1 MFRRISFVF
10 LGLLLTISLLLMG
23 GCAKD
28 SDDVV
33 IGEYTSMTGT
43 TADFGKT
50 THNGTLLAIEQ
61 INQRGGLLGKKVRLV
76 LEDDRSDPAEAKT
89 VVTKLVTRD
98 KVVAVLGEV
107 ASTRTMTAAPVCQQA
122 GVPMISPASTNPRVT
137 DAGDCIFRVCFTDDF
152 QGAVNAKFA
161 AEHLKVKSAAIL
173 KDIKND
179 YSMGLAESFAATF
192 KKLGGTVVAEESYS
206 EGDTDF
212 SSQITSIK
220 AKNPEIIFVPGYYTE
235 VSLIAIKA
243 RQLGIKVPFL
253 GGDGWDSPSLI
264 RNAGKALEGSYFSNH
279 FSPESDVP
287 SVKMFVEAYEKR
299 YGEVPNALAAL
310 GYDATW
316 ILAEAIK
323 RAGTTDRRALRDAIA
338 ATVDHPGATGT
349 ITIDENRNARK
360 PAVMIQIVNGKFK
373 QVESIIP

>member
-1 MFRRISFVF
+1 MFRRIAFILLSF
-10 LGLLLTISLLLMG
+10 LLTISILLMG
-23 GCAKD
+23 GCAKE

-43 TADFGKT
+43 TADFGKA

-61 INQRGGLLGKKVRLV
+61 INQRGGLLGRNVRLV

-89 VVTKLVTRD
+89 AVTKLVTRD
-98 KVVAVLGEV
+98 KVIAVLGEV

-122 GVPMISPASTNPRVT
+122 GVPMISPASTNPKVT
-137 DAGDCIFRVCFTDDF
+137 DAGEYVFRVCFTDDF

-161 AEHLKVKSAAIL
+161 AEHLKVKTAAIL

-179 YSMGLAESFAATF
+179 YSMGLAQSFAATF
-192 KKLGGTVVAEESYS
+192 KELGGTVVAEESYS

-235 VSLIAIKA
+235 ISLIAIKA
-243 RQLGIKVPFL
+243 RQLGIKAPFL

-264 RNAGKALEGSYFSNH
+264 RNAGKAVEGSYFSNH
-279 FSPESDVP
+279 FSPGSDVP
-287 SVKMFVEAYEKR
+287 SVKMFVETYEKR
-299 YGEVPNALAAL
+299 FGDVPNALAAL

-323 RAGTTDRRALRDAIA
+323 RAGSTDRKAIRDAIA
-338 ATVDHPGATGT
+338 ATIEHPGATGT
-349 ITIDENRNARK
+349 ITVDESRNARK
-360 PAVMIQIVNGKFK
+360 PAVMIKIVNGEFK
-373 QVESIIP
+373 QVASVVP